1 MSFFCYNDYFYKDS
15 TEIKSSKN
23 LFSFDF
29 IHYGYGVFTSLLY
42 FNGKIFFL
50 EDHLQRLKKS
60 CNYWQIKY
68 KKISASKIHELVSKN
83 ELTKKYKN
91 KITKAKIK
99 IIFFRKNSKVTSKVN
114 YLIFFSPI
122 QEIKEIHLSD
132 SDIYNCNEIDRHKT
146 CNYMNA
152 MKNVKV
158 VKNKL
163 FDTVKKNYNNK
174 ILETTIG
181 NIALIKKNTLQ
192 LIDPINNI
200 ILDGVFQKKLVENYR
215 HFFDKVIFKN
225 GFSVKELQNADTV
238 LHLNSVRGVSL
249 VQSYCGFK
257 LNNKNKKKVNF
268 INDYFFINN

>member
-1 MSFFCYNDYFYKDS
+1 MSFFCYNHHFYNNFS
-15 TEIKSSKN
+15 EIKSSKN
-23 LFSFDF
+23 SFPFDSDF

-60 CNYWQIKY
+60 CDYWQIKY

-83 ELTKKYKN
+83 ITKDKSIGKL
-91 KITKAKIK
+91 TKAKIK
-99 IIFFRKNSKVTSKVN
+99 IIFFRDNFKNISKVN

-122 QEIKEIHLSD
+122 KEIKEVFLED
-132 SDIYNCNEIDRHKT
+132 NDTYNYNEIDRHKT

-152 MKNVKV
+152 MRNVKI
-158 VKNKL
+158 VKKTL

-192 LIDPINNI
+192 LIDSTKNI
-200 ILDGVFQKKLVENYR
+200 ILDGVFQKKLVENYH
-215 HFFDKVIFKN
+215 HFFDKILFKN
-225 GFSVKELQNADTV
+225 GFLVKEIQNADSV
-238 LHLNSVRGVSL
+238 LHLNSIRGVNL
-249 VQSYCGFK
+249 VKNYCGFE
-257 LNNKNKKKVNF
+257 LNSNYNSK
-268 INDYFFINN
+268 IDEINNYFK